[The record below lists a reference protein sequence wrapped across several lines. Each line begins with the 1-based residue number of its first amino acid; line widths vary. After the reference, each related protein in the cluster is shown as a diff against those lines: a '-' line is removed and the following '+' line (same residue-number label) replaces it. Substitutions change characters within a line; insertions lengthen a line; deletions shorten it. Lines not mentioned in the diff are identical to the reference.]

1 MVEALLS
8 ATTGWQQQRHN
19 RLFVNPTADHGGGAV
34 VGHNGVTT
42 AAPQQIVCKSYRR
55 SWWRRCSWP
64 QQDKDNSSATTDT
77 TPDHGGGA
85 VVSHNRMTTA
95 EPQQIVCKSYR
106 RSWWRHWSWPQQDKI
121 NNSNKIVCETHHT
134 LLAKKWNVAEIHYYA
149 CISVSPLHF
158 LYFLTVQVS
167 LLLLNLLWY
176 AC

>member
-1 MVEALLS
+1 MTRNKHGFCHEFRRGKATNTIEIINYLS
-8 ATTGWQQQRHN
+8 DIDILYWLCEQSMMLTTTTVVAVQCTLYSSQQQS
-19 RLFVNPTADHGGGAV
+19 LKLIFVNPSADHGGGTV
-34 VGHNGVTT
+34 VG
-42 AAPQQIVCKSYRR
+42 
-55 SWWRRCSWP
+55 
-64 QQDKDNSSATTDT
+64 
-77 TPDHGGGA
+77 
-85 VVSHNRMTTA
+85 HNRMTTA
-95 EPQQIVCKSYR
+95 KPPQIVCKSYR